1 MVKKFMLLLILVVF
15 IIFNFSQITLAQATK
30 YKNLPS
36 TLKIGTSTVG
46 GAYYIVGMALAE
58 VLEKEFGIP
67 VSAAPTEG
75 STENIRLLEK
85 RELDLAIIAVNTAY
99 PAFRGMLKWEKKMDF
114 LRSLIGLYE
123 HPSPF
128 VTLTKSGIKNF
139 SDLRGKR
146 VGVGA
151 SRATWDPISK
161 PIFECEGIKWEEIKP
176 VYGSHSDLAT
186 QLKDGMIDAYNSMAY
201 PGGSKAS
208 PALTE
213 LFATRSD
220 VILIKHSDKIKDIGK
235 YAEWMNPAVV
245 LPGAPGVKKQ
255 EWPNGFPCVN
265 IGGPAIMARAD
276 MNDELVYLITKTIYQ
291 NLANLAK
298 KTPYWEFPLK
308 DPGNLVRAK
317 GVPFHPSAIRFLKEV
332 GLWKN

>member
-1 MVKKFMLLLILVVF
+1 MKKKFLIVAIGLF
-15 IIFNFSQITLAQATK
+15 LSLSFQEITFAQAIK

-36 TLKIGTSTVG
+36 SLKIGTSTVG
-46 GAYYIVGMALAE
+46 GAYYIWGVALAE
-58 VLEKEFGIP
+58 ILEKELGIP

-85 RELDLAIIAVNTAY
+85 KEIDLAGIAVNTAY
-99 PAFRGMLKWEKKMDF
+99 PAFRGMLKWEKQMDF
-114 LRSLIGLYE
+114 LRSLVGLYE

-139 SDLRGKR
+139 SDLKGKR

-201 PGGSKAS
+201 PGGTKAS

-220 VILIKHSDKIKDIGK
+220 VILIRHSEKIKDIGK

-245 LPGAPGVKKQ
+245 FPGAPGVKLE

-265 IGGPAIMARAD
+265 IGGPAIMVRAD
-276 MNDELVYLITKTIYQ
+276 MSEELAYLITKTIYL
-291 NLANLAK
+291 NLTKLAK
-298 KTPYWEFPLK
+298 MTPYWEYPLK
-308 DPGNLVRAK
+308 EPKNLIKAK
-317 GVPFHPSAIRFLKEV
+317 GVPFHPGAIKLLREV
-332 GLWKN
+332 GLWRE